1 MATDLV
7 VPEQLVTI
15 RNSERTTWR
24 RCRQKWHWSYRK
36 KLEPKKVG
44 TALTFGSMAHK
55 ALELWY
61 PPGLKRGIHPAETMS
76 ALIDEHQELFSQW
89 DEDGNK
95 IPASE
100 LGLAMMTGYVD
111 EYGLD
116 KKIEIIHPEE
126 SFQIDVYDRKG
137 RYLCTMVGQFDALGI
152 NLRTGRI
159 VTIEHKTAKTI
170 EQVRLNSQYGE
181 QGLSYWWAATLWLRH
196 KGFLNANQFID
207 GILYNFLRKGLPDDR
222 PKDKLGRALNK
233 PTKDALK
240 QACDEAGLDTAG
252 TISSLTD
259 RLVSIDGWSFR
270 EVALLGEPSMV
281 QPSPLFHRQE
291 VPLDPVHMDMYYKR
305 LQRECREIVLAKN
318 GRLDIYKNPTR
329 DCSWDCGFKDVCE
342 VHEMGQDFSMM
353 LEFDFKEW
361 DPYEAHYLELENA

>member
-1 MATDLV
+1 LSTAQEA
-7 VPEQLVTI
+7 PQQLVTI

-36 KLEPKKVG
+36 GLEPKKVG

-61 PPGLKRGIHPAETMS
+61 PPGTERGIHPAETMS
-76 ALIDEHQELFSQW
+76 ALIDEHHELFSQW

-95 IPASE
+95 VPASE
-100 LGLAMMTGYVD
+100 LGLAMMNGYVD

-126 SFQIDVYDRKG
+126 LFQIDVYDRKG

-152 NLRTGRI
+152 NLRTGRMI
-159 VTIEHKTAKTI
+159 ILEHKTAKTI

-181 QGLSYWWAATLWLRH
+181 QGLSYWWSATLWLRH
-196 KGFLNANQFID
+196 KGFLKADQFID
-207 GILYNFLRKGLPDDR
+207 GILYNFLRKGLADDR
-222 PKDKLGRALNK
+222 AKDPMGRALNK
-233 PTKDALK
+233 PGKDALK
-240 QACDEAGLDTAG
+240 AACATAGLPISG
-252 TISSLTD
+252 TMEALTD
-259 RLVSIDGWSFR
+259 RLMLEGGFSEMEIA
-270 EVALLGEPSMV
+270 ELGEVSKV

-291 VPLDPVHMDMYYKR
+291 VPLDPVHMDMFYKR

-329 DCSWDCGFKDVCE
+329 DCAWDCSFRDVCE

-353 LEFDFKEW
+353 LEFDFKKW
-361 DPYEAHYLELENA
+361 DPYQDHYLELENA